1 MLHKALQ
8 VMHRHDTQEHKGK
21 QVKRFVSEIITFYI
35 PAASIYSNAVETQLL
50 ISGPRLS
57 IFSTYEY
64 NLECSIMYR

>member
-1 MLHKALQ
+1 M
-8 VMHRHDTQEHKGK
+8 HDTQEHKGK

-35 PAASIYSNAVETQLL
+35 PAASIDSKFSNAVETQLL

>member
-35 PAASIYSNAVETQLL
+35 PAASIDSNAIETQLL